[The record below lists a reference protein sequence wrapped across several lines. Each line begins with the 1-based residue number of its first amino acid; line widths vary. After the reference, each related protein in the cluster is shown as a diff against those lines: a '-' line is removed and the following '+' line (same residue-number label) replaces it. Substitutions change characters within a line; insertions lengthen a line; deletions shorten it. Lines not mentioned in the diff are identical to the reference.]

1 MARRGSDAGYP
12 IEIGRFEIAR
22 GIMHIVSENMPNP
35 NIRRAID
42 ADAKDE
48 QKSEAPTSTPLEP
61 SEVSDSIAIRLLR
74 PVFWLY
80 RGLISPLLGAGCRF
94 EPSCSRFAEQAIARH
109 GFFRGTALALARI
122 GRCHPFHPGG
132 YDPVP

>member
-1 MARRGSDAGYP
+1 
-12 IEIGRFEIAR
+12 
-22 GIMHIVSENMPNP
+22 MHIVSDKMPNP
-35 NIRRAID
+35 NPREID
-42 ADAKDE
+42 AADANGDGA
-48 QKSEAPTSTPLEP
+48 APTE
-61 SEVSDSIAIRLLR
+61 SIAIRLLR

-80 RGLISPLLGAGCRF
+80 RGFISPLLGAGCRF
-94 EPSCSRFAEQAIARH
+94 EPSCSRFAEQAISRH

>member
-1 MARRGSDAGYP
+1 MRATRPKSADSS
-12 IEIGRFEIAR
+12 AR
-22 GIMHIVSENMPNP
+22 GIMYIVSDNMP
-35 NIRRAID
+35 D
-42 ADAKDE
+42 ARTENADPALMGDGHVDLRTRPE
-48 QKSEAPTSTPLEP
+48 
-61 SEVSDSIAIRLLR
+61 SIAIRLLR

-80 RGLISPLLGAGCRF
+80 RVLISPLLGAGCRF
-94 EPSCSRFAEQAIARH
+94 EPSCSHFAEQAIARH

>member
-12 IEIGRFEIAR
+12 TEIGRFEIAR
-22 GIMHIVSENMPNP
+22 GIMHIVSDNMPNP
-35 NIRRAID
+35 NTRRAID
-42 ADAKDE
+42 ADSNAE
-48 QKSEAPTSTPLEP
+48 QKGEAVTPSEASEP
-61 SEVSDSIAIRLLR
+61 SDSIAIRLLR